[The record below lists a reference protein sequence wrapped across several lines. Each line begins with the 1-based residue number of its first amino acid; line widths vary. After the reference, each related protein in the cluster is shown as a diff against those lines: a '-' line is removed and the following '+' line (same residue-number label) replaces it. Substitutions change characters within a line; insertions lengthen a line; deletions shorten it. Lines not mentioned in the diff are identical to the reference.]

1 MTRFITPP
9 DLEFDKSITKILIRN
24 CTWSDEQ
31 INELLQQLSE
41 SAPVDIYLY
50 HDSYNDIQWFEG
62 IRAMTMASNVYDCNH
77 FKDQP
82 TVDWLKKIVDQFDS
96 PQTV

>member
-24 CTWSDEQ
+24 CDWTAEQ
-31 INELLQQLSE
+31 INDLLQQLSDT
-41 SAPVDIYLY
+41 AVVDIYLY

-62 IRAMTMASNVYDCNH
+62 IRAMTSADNVYDCNH
-77 FKDQP
+77 YRGREP
-82 TVDWLKKIVDQFDS
+82 IDWLKEIVEKFEA
-96 PQTV
+96 

>member
-24 CTWSDEQ
+24 CDWTAEQ
-31 INELLQQLSE
+31 INDLLQQLSDT
-41 SAPVDIYLY
+41 AIVDIYLY

-62 IRAMTMASNVYDCNH
+62 IRHMTGVNNVYDCNH
-77 FKDQP
+77 YKGQEP
-82 TVDWLKKIVDQFDS
+82 KDWLKEIVEKFEA
-96 PQTV
+96 

>member
-24 CTWSDEQ
+24 CDWTAEQ
-31 INELLQQLSE
+31 INDLLQQLSDT
-41 SAPVDIYLY
+41 ATVDIYLY

-62 IRAMTMASNVYDCNH
+62 IRGLTSADNVYDCNH
-77 FKDQP
+77 YRGQEPKN
-82 TVDWLKKIVDQFDS
+82 WLKEIVEKFE
-96 PQTV
+96 T

>member
-24 CTWSDEQ
+24 CDWTAEQ
-31 INELLQQLSE
+31 INDLLQQLSDT
-41 SAPVDIYLY
+41 AIVDIYLY

-62 IRAMTMASNVYDCNH
+62 IRAMTSADNVYDCNH
-77 FKDQP
+77 YRGQEP
-82 TVDWLKKIVDQFDS
+82 IDWLKAIVEKFEA
-96 PQTV
+96 

>member
-24 CTWSDEQ
+24 CDWTAEQ
-31 INELLQQLSE
+31 INDLLQQLSDT
-41 SAPVDIYLY
+41 AIVDIYLY

-62 IRAMTMASNVYDCNH
+62 IRHMTSAGNVYDCNH
-77 FKDQP
+77 YRGQEPKN
-82 TVDWLKKIVDQFDS
+82 WLKEIVEKFEI
-96 PQTV
+96 

>member
-24 CTWSDEQ
+24 CDWTAEQ
-31 INELLQQLSE
+31 INDLLQQLSDT
-41 SAPVDIYLY
+41 ATVDIYLY

-62 IRAMTMASNVYDCNH
+62 IRAMTSVNNVYDCNH
-77 FKDQP
+77 FRGREPK
-82 TVDWLKKIVDQFDS
+82 DWLKEIVQKFEA
-96 PQTV
+96 

>member
-24 CTWSDEQ
+24 CDWTAEQ
-31 INELLQQLSE
+31 INDLLQQLSD
-41 SAPVDIYLY
+41 AATVDIYLY

-62 IRAMTMASNVYDCNH
+62 IRAMTSADNVYDCNH
-77 FKDQP
+77 YRGQEPK
-82 TVDWLKKIVDQFDS
+82 DWLKEIVEKFE
-96 PQTV
+96 T

>member
-24 CTWSDEQ
+24 CNWTAEQ
-31 INELLQQLSE
+31 INDLLQQLSDT
-41 SAPVDIYLY
+41 AIVDIYLY

-62 IRAMTMASNVYDCNH
+62 IRAMTGVDNVYDCNH
-77 FKDQP
+77 YRSREP
-82 TVDWLKKIVDQFDS
+82 IDWLKAIVEKFEA
-96 PQTV
+96 

>member
-24 CTWSDEQ
+24 CDWTAGQ
-31 INELLQQLSE
+31 INDLLQQLSDT
-41 SAPVDIYLY
+41 AIVDIYLY

-62 IRAMTMASNVYDCNH
+62 LRGLTSADNVYDCNH
-77 FKDQP
+77 YRDQEP
-82 TVDWLKKIVDQFDS
+82 KNWLKEIVEKFE
-96 PQTV
+96 T